1 MSDNKPSSPVHIR
14 VPLNT
19 HPSHLNTPSSR
30 YGAVMDDNNSSYYYS
45 AAGDSVNS
53 TPVGSPSLSLRGQI
67 ESFAGSYSRTSAL
80 YMAEN
85 LSITNRL
92 GNSNPPTHHGEDD
105 VESLNNSQHEEN
117 IKSKLV
123 PIEYTLTQTLSQQAG
138 YHLFPSLSRHTT
150 VASVISQQFNSTQ
163 QQHDPHYTASPIRST
178 FMQSIFNSINVLV
191 GIGVLAL
198 PLGFRC
204 AGWFFGSCIFFFCTF
219 ATNYTAKLIAKCLDF
234 YPNSTTYG
242 DMGAAAFGDRGRTFV
257 STIFV
262 VELMTIGVAMV
273 VLLGDGIESL
283 FPNVEMF
290 TIRVGSF
297 LVLTPMLFLP
307 IRKLAYTSLI
317 GIISCA
323 CLVTIVL
330 YDGFSKKTKPGSLI
344 EPMETEIFPS
354 EIYNIPLSFGLMMAG
369 FAGHAV
375 FPAIYRDMEEPKRYE
390 RMVDITYLIT
400 VAVYITM
407 AIAGYAMFG
416 LETMQEITQNLATTP
431 GYSKWINRLAIWLIV
446 LTPLA
451 KYGLMMNPVSVT
463 WELWITSYANVE
475 LWCKY
480 HSWRKPFLAGVGR
493 ILASAIVIMVAT
505 VFPGFDRIMS
515 LLGALFSFGIS
526 AIFPLVCYVKLFH
539 QDLTLKDNVLIY
551 SILTVSIIMATFG
564 TIWSFLPNN
573 L

>member
-1 MSDNKPSSPVHIR
+1 MSEDPKSEPVHIR

-19 HPSHLNTPSSR
+19 HPSHLNTPGTR
-30 YGAVMDDNNSSYYYS
+30 YGTVNTGTGGEDLAGSYYYS
-45 AAGDSVNS
+45 AGGESMNS
-53 TPVGSPSLSLRGQI
+53 TPVGSPSSLRGHL

-85 LSITNRL
+85 LSINHRL
-92 GNSNPPTHHGEDD
+92 SSNPPTRHGEDD
-105 VESLNNSQHEEN
+105 LESDDPHNN
-117 IKSKLV
+117 IRSKLL
-123 PIEYTLTQTLSQQAG
+123 PIDYTLTQTLSQSAS
-138 YHLFPSLSRHTT
+138 HFTSLSRHTT
-150 VASVISQQFNSTQ
+150 VASVISQQFNTSQ
-163 QQHDPHYTASPIRST
+163 QQHDPHYTQSPIRST
-178 FMQSIFNSINVLV
+178 FIQSIFNSINVLV

-204 AGWFFGSCIFFFCTF
+204 AGWFFGSIIFFFCVF
-219 ATNYTAKLIAKCLDF
+219 ATNYTAKLIAKCLDY

-242 DMGAAAFGDRGRTFV
+242 DMGAAAFGHRGRTFV

-283 FPNVEMF
+283 FPNIDMLS
-290 TIRVGSF
+290 IRIGSF
-297 LVLTPMLFLP
+297 IVLTPMLFLP

-330 YDGFSKKTKPGSLI
+330 YDGISKKTKPGSLI
-344 EPMETEIFPS
+344 EPMDTEIIPS
-354 EIYNIPLSFGLMMAG
+354 VMYNIPLSFGLMMAG

-390 RMVDITYLIT
+390 SMVDITYVIT
-400 VAVYITM
+400 VGVYITM
-407 AIAGYAMFG
+407 AVAGYAMFG
-416 LETMQEITQNLATTP
+416 LDTMTEITQNLAATP

-463 WELWITSYANVE
+463 WELWVTSYANVE

-480 HSWRKPFLAGVGR
+480 HGWRRSFLGAVGR
-493 ILASAIVIMVAT
+493 ILASTVVVLVAT
-505 VFPGFDRIMS
+505 VFPGFDRVMS

-526 AIFPLVCYVKLFH
+526 AIFPLVCYLRLFGE
-539 QDLTLKDNVLIY
+539 DLGFKDKMLIY
-551 SILTVSIIMATFG
+551 SILSVSVVMAALGTV
-564 TIWSFLPNN
+564 WSFLPNS

>member
-1 MSDNKPSSPVHIR
+1 MSEDPKSEPVHIR

-19 HPSHLNTPSSR
+19 HPSHLNTPGTR
-30 YGAVMDDNNSSYYYS
+30 YGTVNTGTGGEDLAGSYYYS
-45 AAGDSVNS
+45 AGGESMNS
-53 TPVGSPSLSLRGQI
+53 TPIQI
-67 ESFAGSYSRTSAL
+67 L
-80 YMAEN
+80 
-85 LSITNRL
+85 
-92 GNSNPPTHHGEDD
+92 
-105 VESLNNSQHEEN
+105 
-117 IKSKLV
+117 
-123 PIEYTLTQTLSQQAG
+123 PIDYTLTQTLSQSAS
-138 YHLFPSLSRHTT
+138 HFTSLSRHTT
-150 VASVISQQFNSTQ
+150 VASVISQQFNTSQ
-163 QQHDPHYTASPIRST
+163 QQHDPHYTQSPIRST
-178 FMQSIFNSINVLV
+178 FIQSIFNSIMSWLASVYWPYPWVFVVQVGSLV
-191 GIGVLAL
+191 PSSFLL
-198 PLGFRC
+198 CL
-204 AGWFFGSCIFFFCTF
+204 
-219 ATNYTAKLIAKCLDF
+219 ATNYTAKLIAKCLDY

-242 DMGAAAFGDRGRTFV
+242 DMGAAAFGHRGRTFV

-283 FPNVEMF
+283 FPNIDMLS
-290 TIRVGSF
+290 IRIGSF
-297 LVLTPMLFLP
+297 IVLTPMLFLP

-330 YDGFSKKTKPGSLI
+330 YDGISKKTKPGSLI
-344 EPMETEIFPS
+344 EPMDTEIIPS
-354 EIYNIPLSFGLMMAG
+354 VMYNVPLSFGLMMAG

-390 RMVDITYLIT
+390 SMVDITYVIT
-400 VAVYITM
+400 VGVYITM
-407 AIAGYAMFG
+407 AVAGYAMFG
-416 LETMQEITQNLATTP
+416 LDTMTEITQNLAATP

-480 HSWRKPFLAGVGR
+480 HGWRRSFLGAVGR
-493 ILASAIVIMVAT
+493 ILASTVVVLVAT
-505 VFPGFDRIMS
+505 VFPGFDRVMS

-526 AIFPLVCYVKLFH
+526 AIFPLVCYLRLFGE
-539 QDLTLKDNVLIY
+539 DLGFKDKMLIY
-551 SILTVSIIMATFG
+551 SILSVSVVMAALGTV
-564 TIWSFLPNN
+564 WSFLPNN